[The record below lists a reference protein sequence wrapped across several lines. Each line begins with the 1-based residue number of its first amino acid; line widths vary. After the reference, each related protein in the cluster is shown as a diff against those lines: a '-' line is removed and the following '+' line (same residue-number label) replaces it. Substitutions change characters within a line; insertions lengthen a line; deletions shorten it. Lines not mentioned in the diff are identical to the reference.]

1 MMKTSIWFK
10 YCILILPLFFV
21 YTSSIAQSNLYP
33 LNQEDF
39 DDQKIHFGINVG
51 FVRSHYNILHSPEF
65 LRFDSINVV
74 ESINSSGLNIAGLV
88 NVKLSNNFSLRTYPL
103 NLILTEKTLIYNLSK
118 PNIALGEDSSTIKKV
133 SGVSLA
139 LPVELKFNSDRI
151 NNFRVYMLTGMRVEY
166 DLASN
171 SGKKNNND
179 LVTLKKVDYA
189 IEGAIGFH
197 FYLPMV
203 VLTPE
208 IKLSYGLR
216 NVLSKETSLKYSN
229 VISGVQSRSIIFTL
243 TIE

>member
-1 MMKTSIWFK
+1 MKTIFQCR
-10 YCILILPLFFV
+10 YCLLIHFIFL
-21 YTSSIAQSNLYP
+21 YSSGFAQGNLYQ
-33 LNQEDF
+33 LNQEDY

-65 LRFDSINVV
+65 LKFDSINVV
-74 ESINSSGLNIAGLV
+74 ESINSSGINFAGLV
-88 NVKLSNNFSLRTYPL
+88 DIRLSNNFSFRTYPV
-103 NLILTEKTLIYNLSK
+103 NLIFTEKTLIYNLSK
-118 PNIALGEDSSTIKKV
+118 PNIALGEYSSTIKKV

-171 SGKKNNND
+171 TGKKNNFD
-179 LVTLKKVDYA
+179 LVTLKKVDYT
-189 IEGAIGFH
+189 IEAAIGFH

-216 NVLSKETSLKYSN
+216 NLLSNETSLKYSKI
-229 VISGVQSRSIIFTL
+229 ISSVQSRSLLFTL
-243 TIE
+243 TFE

>member
-1 MMKTSIWFK
+1 MKTFFQRR
-10 YCILILPLFFV
+10 YCLLTHFIFL
-21 YTSSIAQSNLYP
+21 YSSGFAQGNLYP
-33 LNQEDF
+33 LNQEDY
-39 DDQKIHFGINVG
+39 DEQKIHFGINVG
-51 FVRSHYNILHSPEF
+51 FVRSHYNIRHSSEF

-74 ESINSSGLNIAGLV
+74 ESINSSGINLAGLV
-88 NVKLSNNFSLRTYPL
+88 NIKLTNNFSLRTYPL
-103 NLILTEKTLIYNLSK
+103 NLILTEKTLLYNLSK
-118 PNIALGEDSSTIKKV
+118 PNIFLGEDSFSIKKV

-139 LPVELKFNSDRI
+139 LPAELKFNSERI
-151 NNFRVYMLTGMRVEY
+151 NNFRVYMLAGMRVEY

-171 SGKKNNND
+171 TGKKNNND

-189 IEGAIGFH
+189 VEGAIGFH

-208 IKLSYGLR
+208 VKFSYGLR

-229 VISGVQSRSIIFTL
+229 IISSIQSRSIIFTL